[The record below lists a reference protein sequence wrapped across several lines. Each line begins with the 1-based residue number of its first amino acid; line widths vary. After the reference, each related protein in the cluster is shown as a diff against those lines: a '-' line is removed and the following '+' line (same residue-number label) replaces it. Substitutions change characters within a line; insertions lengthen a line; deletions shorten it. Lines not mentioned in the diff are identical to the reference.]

1 MSPMS
6 QEKIYQNGDTVLSV
20 RKGKKQYSN
29 EVILDSIVMDIKQG
43 EFISILGTS
52 GSGKSTLLKLLAGL
66 ETWTSGDQINTL
78 KTSSAFVFQDPNLLS
93 WRTVM
98 ENTILPLEFQA
109 HQKKNSG
116 SRNVQPFLHS
126 QNTSIKPV
134 INSDHK
140 QLMLR
145 EQAHEVLS
153 MVNMTSASERY
164 PHELSGGMK
173 MRTSL
178 ARAFIT
184 KPQLLF
190 MDEPFAALDEP
201 TRESLQDQLRQIWE
215 TQRTTILF
223 VTHSLQ
229 EALYLSNRII
239 FLDGR
244 PAKIVEDR
252 KVELPDHRSSLTR
265 TSKEYFEVLK
275 DLRVFIHSK
284 LN

>member
-1 MSPMS
+1 MS

-116 SRNVQPFLHS
+116 SRSVQPFLHS

>member
-1 MSPMS
+1 MS